1 MRKGLAVLARFLD
14 AAEPDARLPVVL
26 CLPIKLEESGH
37 ARMVDF
43 PHQCA
48 VLYDLLDGWCA
59 HKKKRPAGPLP
70 SRCDLRNRSWACS
83 ELRQGRRS

>member
-26 CLPIKLEESGH
+26 CLPVKLEESGH

-59 HKKKRPAGPLP
+59 HKRAGTYTGCLAHNMHNRPERA
-70 SRCDLRNRSWACS
+70 SCDGGTR
-83 ELRQGRRS
+83 EL